1 MTASAR
7 YDAFGQTINK
17 TGTIPRYGYT
27 GREPDATGLIH
38 YRARSYDPGL
48 GRFAQRDPAGF
59 ADGINPYAYVGNNPI
74 SFSDPLGLMKAV
86 PIPGG
91 NVSAFAGNNQVN
103 WSGVKDSA
111 IGVLGNVMGVLGGA
125 SIVAGGSAV
134 AAAGPG
140 GFNQVAGY
148 GTIMTGSA
156 IIGKSL
162 GGVALNASNLVDA
175 WNGRAPSL
183 PTTVPRLIAEAN
195 YPGNMKAVVA
205 ADLIDVGLS
214 VAALKVP
221 IGGYSDSAGNFVRT
235 NALEIKDW
243 TAAANTA
250 SRLPGVSV
258 GVAGTSN
265 ASAISITSAV
275 FSAVSNANNW
285 LNGSACVT
293 CQKSGK

>member
-1 MTASAR
+1 M
-7 YDAFGQTINK
+7 
-17 TGTIPRYGYT
+17 
-27 GREPDATGLIH
+27 
-38 YRARSYDPGL
+38 
-48 GRFAQRDPAGF
+48 
-59 ADGINPYAYVGNNPI
+59 GNNPV

-125 SIVAGGSAV
+125 SIVAGGSTV

-140 GFNQVAGY
+140 GVNQVAGY

-250 SRLPGVSV
+250 SNLPGVSV
-258 GVAGTSN
+258 GIPGMSN
-265 ASAISITSAV
+265 ASLMSIGSLGLTS
-275 FSAVSNANNW
+275 FNNAKSW
-285 LNGSACVT
+285 VNGSAC
-293 CQKSGK
+293 KSCKQ